1 MRRCGVFVLVLL
13 GLTGA
18 APASAA
24 GRSPCVP
31 GSSGGPACHAWTGK
45 VTFVDDGD
53 TLDVALDGS
62 PRVVR
67 VRVAGIQAMEQ
78 TVYSRDPAKRRGSC
92 NALQATAR
100 LDALVRRARGRV
112 RLTAIHPRSHKRS
125 RLLRS
130 VALRIGGRWQDLGTI
145 MLREGRVLWLPFTDE
160 PAWNA
165 RYRVLEQEAALAGR
179 RLWDPRNCGAGPQPA
194 ARLRLWVNWDADG
207 NDAANLNGEWIRVRN
222 LDAGAPV
229 PIGGWVLRDAALR
242 EFRLPA
248 GAVVPAGGSVTL
260 FVGSGSSGAGA
271 FHWGQREPVFENATY
286 DAAANGDGGFLFDPR
301 GNLRAWS
308 LHPCVVRCSDPL
320 SGALRV
326 AVDPRGDPES
336 VSVTNVSGAAVDHEG
351 YRLEAWPRAY
361 AFTPGTRLAPGET
374 LRVVVG
380 GGARADTALV
390 KHWDVDEAEGHLAD
404 GDHVAVG
411 QGSLLDPLAVDADA
425 VQAPVIEDHRQLAAP
440 RDQRMAARDG
450 GVVEHDVGRGTA
462 ADVHDLGGEGQQ
474 HDLAR
479 VLDAE
484 VTAGGDLRQRRQG
497 APPFPLRNLRDRAG
511 LLRWCFGVAGLR
523 VGDGHGAPPSTGVVR
538 ACAING
544 RHGTQARGKDRPRI
558 V

>member
-1 MRRCGVFVLVLL
+1 MLVVLA
-13 GLTGA
+13 LTGA

-24 GRSPCVP
+24 VRAPCVP

-62 PRVVR
+62 RRVVR

-112 RLTAIHPRSHKRS
+112 RLTAIHPSSHKRS

-130 VALRIGGRWQDLGTI
+130 VALRIDGRWQDLGTI

-160 PAWNA
+160 PAWNG

-179 RLWDPRNCGAGPQPA
+179 RLWDPRNCGAGPQAP

-222 LDAGAPV
+222 LDAGAAV

-260 FVGSGSSGAGA
+260 FVAPGSSGAATCSTGA
-271 FHWGQREPVFENATY
+271 SASRCSRTRRTTRS
-286 DAAANGDGGFLFDPR
+286 ANGDGGFLFDPR

-308 LHPCVVRCSDPL
+308 LYPCVVRCSDPL

-336 VSVTNVSGAAVDHEG
+336 VSVTNVSAGVVDLEG

-361 AFTPGTRLAPGET
+361 AFPAGTRLAPGET

-380 GGARADTALV
+380 GDARSDTALV
-390 KHWDVDEAEGHLAD
+390 KHWDIAGPIL
-404 GDHVAVG
+404 
-411 QGSLLDPLAVDADA
+411 SN
-425 VQAPVIEDHRQLAAP
+425 
-440 RDQRMAARDG
+440 
-450 GVVEHDVGRGTA
+450 
-462 ADVHDLGGEGQQ
+462 
-474 HDLAR
+474 
-479 VLDAE
+479 
-484 VTAGGDLRQRRQG
+484 AGGSARAMTYTDILLACAAWG
-497 APPFPLRNLRDRAG
+497 SGSCTGPSDPRAG
-511 LLRWCFGVAGLR
+511 
-523 VGDGHGAPPSTGVVR
+523 
-538 ACAING
+538 
-544 RHGTQARGKDRPRI
+544 
-558 V
+558 